1 MKEVSE
7 TVKVAQEVKRVRSTI
22 FVNSKVVQEM
32 RSTLIKSYRSI
43 IYANM
48 MRFDYRSAA
57 MMGKCKLSFLEN
69 LVTLYPDF
77 TSDEKDAYFL
87 SLNEIEDELKESNA
101 FSLDNALL
109 SISDLEKD
117 ISKKFGADELYLHR
131 ELAVKYEEFYLQPVN
146 GDFLDLFPET
156 SNEVFGI
163 KKY

>member
-7 TVKVAQEVKRVRSTI
+7 TAQVAQEAKRARSTI

-32 RSTLIKSYRSI
+32 RSTLIKSYRAI

-57 MMGKCKLSFLEN
+57 MMGKCKLSFLET
-69 LVTLYPDF
+69 LISLYPDL
-77 TSDEKDAYFL
+77 DIDAKDAYFL
-87 SLNEIEDELKESNA
+87 SLSEIEDELKEADA

-109 SISDLEKD
+109 SISDLEKE
-117 ISKKFGADELYLHR
+117 ISKDFGADELYLHR

-163 KKY
+163 KKH